1 MVALDAAHHRVL
13 ARDVAAL
20 RTQPPQAMSAMDGY
34 AVRSADAS
42 AVAARLKVIGEVAA
56 GRPFEKTVGA
66 GEAVRIFTGGVIPE
80 GADAVIIQEDTVVED
95 GGITITE
102 AASPGRHIRPAGVD
116 FRQGDVLLARGTR
129 LTDRDLSLAAGMNY
143 PELAVRRRP
152 KVAMLATGDELVM
165 PGSTPGPGQIVYS
178 NGYALRALARQEGAE
193 TIDLGIAAD
202 TVEATTLGIR
212 RARDSGADILITTG
226 GASVGD
232 HDLVKQSLE
241 AEGVTMAFW
250 RIAMRPGK
258 PMMHGRLGAMRV
270 IGLPGNPVSSY
281 VCGFLFLV
289 PLIRAACRA
298 APSSTTPTRR
308 RCSGAM
314 SPPTTCAKTICAPA
328 SRCARRR
335 PDRHAGRPS
344 GQFAVGKSRCGT
356 GACDPCAVCAGGRRR
371 IGLRYPA
378 AAGLSPL
385 ERLVP
390 AKPGFVDEK
399 LSGCGTHMEH
409 IVSVHDLFLSNG
421 VYKWESR
428 SSEFLSGSDSRNRTA
443 LSTWGTGRDAHAQTI

>member
-1 MVALDAAHHRVL
+1 VALMPVTEALSAVLAGAEPLAEDMVALDAAHHRVL

-56 GRPFEKTVGA
+56 GRPFEKTVGK

-80 GADAVIIQEDTVVED
+80 GADAIIIQEDTVVED

-102 AASPGRHIRPAGVD
+102 TAIAGRHIRPAGVD
-116 FRQGDVLLARGTR
+116 FRNGDVLLARGTR

-143 PELAVRRRP
+143 AELPVSRRP
-152 KVAMLATGDELVM
+152 KVAILATGDELVM
-165 PGSTPGPGQIVYS
+165 PGSAPGPGQIVYS

-193 TIDLGIAAD
+193 TVDLGIVAD

-212 RARDSGADILITTG
+212 RARDSGSDILITTG

-258 PMMHGRLGAMRV
+258 PMMHGRLGALRV

-289 PLIRAACRA
+289 PLIRALAGRTDVLHAHETALLGRDVAANDMREDYLRARLEVRKDGELIATPVDHQDSSLLANLAAARALVIRPPFAPA
-298 APSSTTPTRR
+298 APA
-308 RCSGAM
+308 G
-314 SPPTTCAKTICAPA
+314 
-328 SRCARRR
+328 SRC
-335 PDRHAGRPS
+335 D
-344 GQFAVGKSRCGT
+344 
-356 GACDPCAVCAGGRRR
+356 
-371 IGLRYPA
+371 ILR
-378 AAGLSPL
+378 LPL
-385 ERLVP
+385 
-390 AKPGFVDEK
+390 
-399 LSGCGTHMEH
+399 
-409 IVSVHDLFLSNG
+409 
-421 VYKWESR
+421 
-428 SSEFLSGSDSRNRTA
+428 
-443 LSTWGTGRDAHAQTI
+443 

>member
-1 MVALDAAHHRVL
+1 MALMPVTEALSAVLAGAEPLPEETVALDAAHHRVL

-56 GRPFEKTVGA
+56 GRPFERAVGK
-66 GEAVRIFTGGVIPE
+66 GEAIRIFTGGVVPE

-102 AASPGRHIRPAGVD
+102 AAIAGRHIRPAGVD
-116 FRQGDVLLARGTR
+116 FRKGDVLLARGTR

-143 PELAVRRRP
+143 AELPVRRRP
-152 KVAMLATGDELVM
+152 KVAVLATGDELVM
-165 PGSTPGPGQIVYS
+165 PGSNPGPGQIVYS
-178 NGYALRALARQEGAE
+178 NGYALRALTHQEGAE

-202 TVEATTLGIR
+202 TVEATTRGIR
-212 RARDSGADILITTG
+212 HARDSGADILITTG

-258 PMMHGRLGAMRV
+258 PMMHGRLGALRV

-289 PLIRAACRA
+289 PLIRALSGRTDVHHAHETALLGRDVAANDIREDYLRA
-298 APSSTTPTRR
+298 RLEVRKDGELVATPVDHQDSSLL
-308 RCSGAM
+308 AN
-314 SPPTTCAKTICAPA
+314 
-328 SRCARRR
+328 
-335 PDRHAGRPS
+335 
-344 GQFAVGKSRCGT
+344 
-356 GACDPCAVCAGGRRR
+356 
-371 IGLRYPA
+371 LA
-378 AAGLSPL
+378 AARALVIRPPFAPQAFAGSPCDIL
-385 ERLVP
+385 RLP
-390 AKPGFVDEK
+390 
-399 LSGCGTHMEH
+399 L
-409 IVSVHDLFLSNG
+409 
-421 VYKWESR
+421 
-428 SSEFLSGSDSRNRTA
+428 
-443 LSTWGTGRDAHAQTI
+443 

>member
-1 MVALDAAHHRVL
+1 LALMSVTEALSAVLAGAEPLPEDMVALDAAHHRVL
-13 ARDVAAL
+13 ARDVAAR

-34 AVRSADAS
+34 AVRAADAS
-42 AVAARLKVIGEVAA
+42 DVAARLKVIGEVAA
-56 GRPFEKTVGA
+56 GRPFDKTVGT
-66 GEAVRIFTGGVIPE
+66 GEAVRIFTGGVMPE
-80 GADAVIIQEDTVVED
+80 GADAVIIQEDTVAEG

-102 AASPGRHIRPAGVD
+102 AAVAGRHIRPAGVD
-116 FRQGDVLLARGTR
+116 FRQGDVLLARGIR

-152 KVAMLATGDELVM
+152 KLAILATGDELVM

-178 NGYALRALARQEGAE
+178 NGYALRALARAEGAE

-202 TVEATTLGIR
+202 TVEATTQGIR
-212 RARDSGADILITTG
+212 RARDGGADILITTG

-289 PLIRAACRA
+289 PLIRKLSGRGVVHHTRETALLGRNVAANDLREDYLRA
-298 APSSTTPTRR
+298 RLELRNDGVLIATPVDHQDSSLLGNLAAARALVIRAP
-308 RCSGAM
+308 
-314 SPPTTCAKTICAPA
+314 
-328 SRCARRR
+328 
-335 PDRHAGRPS
+335 
-344 GQFAVGKSRCGT
+344 FA
-356 GACDPCAVCAGGRRR
+356 
-371 IGLRYPA
+371 PA
-378 AAGLSPL
+378 AAAGSACELL
-385 ERLVP
+385 RLP
-390 AKPGFVDEK
+390 D
-399 LSGCGTHMEH
+399 
-409 IVSVHDLFLSNG
+409 
-421 VYKWESR
+421 
-428 SSEFLSGSDSRNRTA
+428 
-443 LSTWGTGRDAHAQTI
+443 